1 MYKSCYTFDDR
12 QCAMRQI
19 INNKTFFARIVVGIL
34 VLFFVLVP
42 ALSAMC
48 VSHHSDTPA
57 VVAVDSN
64 MLILSANVPAK
75 DYFLK
80 NKLLLPLDKWTQN
93 CDWTISLFFPYILKP
108 TGFETQPVRFSLTV
122 SSTLIPG
129 KGKQEFRS
137 SSRHYL
143 SKTGNS
149 PLFAQK
155 TALLI

>member
-1 MYKSCYTFDDR
+1 
-12 QCAMRQI
+12 MRQT
-19 INNKTFFARIVVGIL
+19 INNKTFFARVVVGIL

-129 KGKQEFRS
+129 KSKQEFRS

>member
-1 MYKSCYTFDDR
+1 VYKSCYTFDDR

-80 NKLLLPLDKWTQN
+80 NKLHLDKWTQN

>member
-1 MYKSCYTFDDR
+1 MQQT
-12 QCAMRQI
+12 
-19 INNKTFFARIVVGIL
+19 INNKTFFARVVVGIL

-64 MLILSANVPAK
+64 MLILSANVPTK

-80 NKLLLPLDKWTQN
+80 NKLHLDKWTQN
-93 CDWTISLFFPYILKP
+93 CAWTTSLFFPYILKP

-122 SSTLIPG
+122 SSTLILG
-129 KGKQEFRS
+129 KSKQEFRS
-137 SSRHYL
+137 SSRHFL

>member
-1 MYKSCYTFDDR
+1 
-12 QCAMRQI
+12 MRQT
-19 INNKTFFARIVVGIL
+19 INNKTFFARVVVGIL

-64 MLILSANVPAK
+64 MLILSANVPTK

-80 NKLLLPLDKWTQN
+80 NKLHLDKWTQN
-93 CDWTISLFFPYILKP
+93 CDWTISLFFPYIIKP
-108 TGFETQPVRFSLTV
+108 TGFETQPVRFSLKV

-129 KGKQEFRS
+129 KSKQEFRS

>member
-12 QCAMRQI
+12 ECAMRQI
-19 INNKTFFARIVVGIL
+19 INNKTFFARIIVGIL

>member
-1 MYKSCYTFDDR
+1 
-12 QCAMRQI
+12 MRQT
-19 INNKTFFARIVVGIL
+19 INNKIHFARTVVVIL
-34 VLFFVLVP
+34 MLFFVLVP

-80 NKLLLPLDKWTQN
+80 NKLLPPLDKWNKN

-129 KGKQEFRS
+129 IGKQEFRS

>member
-1 MYKSCYTFDDR
+1 
-12 QCAMRQI
+12 MRQI
-19 INNKTFFARIVVGIL
+19 INNNTFFALIVVGIL

-93 CDWTISLFFPYILKP
+93 CEWTTSLFFPYIFKP
-108 TGFETQPVRFSLTV
+108 TGFKSLPVLFSLTV

>member
-1 MYKSCYTFDDR
+1 
-12 QCAMRQI
+12 MRQT
-19 INNKTFFARIVVGIL
+19 INNKTVFARVVVGIL

-48 VSHHSDTPA
+48 VSHHQDPPA

-80 NKLLLPLDKWTQN
+80 NKLHLDKWTQN
-93 CDWTISLFFPYILKP
+93 CEWTTSLFFLCILKKI
-108 TGFETQPVRFSLTV
+108 GFKSQPVRFSLTV

-137 SSRHYL
+137 SSRSSL

>member
-1 MYKSCYTFDDR
+1 
-12 QCAMRQI
+12 MRQT
-19 INNKTFFARIVVGIL
+19 INNKTFVARTVVGIL
-34 VLFFVLVP
+34 LLFIVLVP

-80 NKLLLPLDKWTQN
+80 NKRNLPLDKWTQN

-129 KGKQEFRS
+129 KSKQEFRS
-137 SSRHYL
+137 SSRHSL

>member
-1 MYKSCYTFDDR
+1 
-12 QCAMRQI
+12 MRQT
-19 INNKTFFARIVVGIL
+19 INNNTFFARIVVGIL

-48 VSHHSDTPA
+48 VSHHQDPPA

-80 NKLLLPLDKWTQN
+80 NNLLLPLDKWTQN

-137 SSRHYL
+137 S
-143 SKTGNS
+143 
-149 PLFAQK
+149 
-155 TALLI
+155 

>member
-1 MYKSCYTFDDR
+1 
-12 QCAMRQI
+12 MRQT
-19 INNKTFFARIVVGIL
+19 INNKTFFARVVVGIL

-143 SKTGNS
+143 SNTGNS

>member
-1 MYKSCYTFDDR
+1 
-12 QCAMRQI
+12 MRQI
-19 INNKTFFARIVVGIL
+19 INNKTFFAGIVVGVL

>member
-1 MYKSCYTFDDR
+1 
-12 QCAMRQI
+12 MRQI
-19 INNKTFFARIVVGIL
+19 INNNIFFARIVVGIL

-48 VSHHSDTPA
+48 VSHHQDPPA

-64 MLILSANVPAK
+64 ILILSANVPAK

-80 NKLLLPLDKWTQN
+80 NKLHRDKWTQN
-93 CDWTISLFFPYILKP
+93 CEWTTSLFFPYIFKP
-108 TGFETQPVRFSLTV
+108 TGFKSLPVLFSLTV

-129 KGKQEFRS
+129 KSKQEFRS

>member
-1 MYKSCYTFDDR
+1 
-12 QCAMRQI
+12 MRQI
-19 INNKTFFARIVVGIL
+19 INNNTFFARIVVGIL

-93 CDWTISLFFPYILKP
+93 CEWTTSLFFPYILKP

-129 KGKQEFRS
+129 KSKQEFRS

-143 SKTGNS
+143 SKTVNS

>member
-1 MYKSCYTFDDR
+1 
-12 QCAMRQI
+12 MRQT
-19 INNKTFFARIVVGIL
+19 INNKTFFARVVVGIL

-64 MLILSANVPAK
+64 MLILSANVPTK

-80 NKLLLPLDKWTQN
+80 NKLHLDKWTQN

-108 TGFETQPVRFSLTV
+108 TGFETQPVRFSLKV

-129 KGKQEFRS
+129 KSKQEFRS

>member
-1 MYKSCYTFDDR
+1 
-12 QCAMRQI
+12 MRQT
-19 INNKTFFARIVVGIL
+19 INNNTFFARIVVGIL

-48 VSHHSDTPA
+48 VSHHQDPPA

-129 KGKQEFRS
+129 KSKQEFRS

>member
-1 MYKSCYTFDDR
+1 
-12 QCAMRQI
+12 MRQT
-19 INNKTFFARIVVGIL
+19 INKKTCFARIFVG
-34 VLFFVLVP
+34 VLIMFFVMVP

-48 VSHHSDTPA
+48 VSHHQDPPA

-80 NKLLLPLDKWTQN
+80 NKLLLSLNKYTQN

>member
-80 NKLLLPLDKWTQN
+80 NKLHLDKWTQN

>member
-1 MYKSCYTFDDR
+1 
-12 QCAMRQI
+12 MRQT
-19 INNKTFFARIVVGIL
+19 INNKTFFARVVVGIL

-64 MLILSANVPAK
+64 MLILSANVPTK

-80 NKLLLPLDKWTQN
+80 NKLHLDKWTQN

-129 KGKQEFRS
+129 KSKQEFRS

-143 SKTGNS
+143 SKKGNS